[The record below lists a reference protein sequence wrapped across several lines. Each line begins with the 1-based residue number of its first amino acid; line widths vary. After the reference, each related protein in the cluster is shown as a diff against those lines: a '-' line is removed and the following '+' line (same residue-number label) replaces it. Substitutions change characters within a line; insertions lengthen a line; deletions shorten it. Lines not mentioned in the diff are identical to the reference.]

1 MILSKFIAVAIIRDT
16 TDKSQPGSAIFI
28 AISQTPILFS
38 QHIEYY
44 ELMTDFDTVC
54 KILSEI
60 HVAYTEEGDHAD
72 FAEFNDLGVPLAY
85 FVHEGLAVPSQE
97 GKDKILETW
106 ELLLK
111 AQELE
116 DTGFSELDDLLD

>member
-1 MILSKFIAVAIIRDT
+1 
-16 TDKSQPGSAIFI
+16 
-28 AISQTPILFS
+28 
-38 QHIEYY
+38 
-44 ELMTDFDTVC
+44 MTDFETIC

-85 FVHEGLAVPSQE
+85 FVYQGLAVPSQE

-116 DTGFSELDDLLD
+116 DTGFSELDDLLDWKEISDNVPQVRQKFFYIGLFPQV

>member
-1 MILSKFIAVAIIRDT
+1 
-16 TDKSQPGSAIFI
+16 
-28 AISQTPILFS
+28 
-38 QHIEYY
+38 
-44 ELMTDFDTVC
+44 MTDFDTVC
-54 KILSEI
+54 KILNEI

-85 FVHEGLAVPSQE
+85 FVHQGLAVPSQE

-106 ELLLK
+106 ELLLR